1 MQCRKGVVLPTK
13 VYNISRKKKVVMNCL
28 LNSYYYANTTN
39 PPAKGCDYDKISHM
53 YFMDLI

>member
-1 MQCRKGVVLPTK
+1 
-13 VYNISRKKKVVMNCL
+13 MNCL

-39 PPAKGCDYDKISHM
+39 PPAKRYYYDKILHM

>member
-1 MQCRKGVVLPTK
+1 
-13 VYNISRKKKVVMNCL
+13 MNCL